1 MAIYTRRDRLPFE
14 TSIHTEHLF
23 PASQLLSEII
33 TFGPQP
39 NKAIVGRN
47 AFAHEAGIHQ
57 DGFLKE
63 RSTYEIIDP
72 RSVGVPA
79 SRLVLGKHS
88 GRHAL
93 RDRCEGLGYPLANEE
108 LELVYQSFI
117 AFADRKKGVLDE
129 EIVDLVQSS
138 IKRFAPAANA

>member
-1 MAIYTRRDRLPFE
+1 YAC
-14 TSIHTEHLF
+14 
-23 PASQLLSEII
+23 SQLLSSII

-39 NKAIVGRN
+39 NKAIVGEN

-63 RSTYEIIDP
+63 RTTYEIIEP
-72 RSVGVPA
+72 KSVGVPN

-93 RDRCEGLGYPLANEE
+93 AARCKDLGVPLPKEQLDTMYLRFTA
-108 LELVYQSFI
+108 L
-117 AFADRKKGVLDE
+117 ADRKKGLRNE
-129 EIVDLVQSS
+129 EIADLAREVVSGVESS
-138 IKRFAPAANA
+138 GAAAD